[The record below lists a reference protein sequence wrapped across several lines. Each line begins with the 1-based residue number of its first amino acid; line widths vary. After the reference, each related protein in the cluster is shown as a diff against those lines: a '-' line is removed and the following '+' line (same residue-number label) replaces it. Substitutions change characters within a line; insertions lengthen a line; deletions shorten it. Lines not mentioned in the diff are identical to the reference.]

1 MTEVSSVQAGL
12 KVNPDGAGLI
22 MRVRND
28 SCKDKVSISRR
39 GIFCRCIIMCH
50 RCKVENDPVELDGVD
65 GFDIRRPIELTIDSN
80 KNNLPN

>member
-1 MTEVSSVQAGL
+1 
-12 KVNPDGAGLI
+12 
-22 MRVRND
+22 
-28 SCKDKVSISRR
+28 
-39 GIFCRCIIMCH
+39 MCH